1 MPHHPPEPAASADPA
16 GSQLGTIASVLRLYP
31 YVRPALPRLL
41 AGLAASLGASL
52 AALAIPRV
60 LQELVEG
67 PLAVGIDARDY
78 TALLWPTLAVLALG
92 VAEAGLILLRRNLVM
107 YPGTRVEAV
116 LRTALF
122 RHLLQLPPAFH
133 DRWSGG
139 QLLSRS
145 MADLGLLRRW
155 LVFGLLQLVVST
167 VTIAVGVGILLA
179 TAGWLGLVYLA
190 GAVPVTIIAFRF
202 SRRYRVIARL
212 SQDQSGDLA
221 NTVEESVHGIRVL
234 KAFGRGEDALESFSG
249 QAEELRRT
257 EIRKAG
263 NQATVTTSLQL
274 IPELTLAVCLLLGVW
289 LAAADQVSVGALV
302 AFFLTA
308 AVINGP
314 VVDLGMTL
322 SMTLNAR
329 TAVDRFFEVIE
340 TPNPVSDPA
349 DPADPAE
356 LGPEHGHV
364 VLRGV
369 RFRHDDSAAPVLDGV
384 DLELPAGTTTA
395 LVGLTGSGK
404 STLAMLLP
412 RLYDVT
418 AGSVEVDGHDVRSV
432 RREDLRR
439 AVAVAF
445 EDPTLF
451 SASVRDNVL
460 LGVDDDEPAATREH
474 LLHEAVDVA
483 RAGFVHDLPQGLET
497 RIGEEGLS
505 LSGGQRQ
512 RLALARAIAARP
524 RVLVLDDPLSA
535 LDVATEEAVTARL
548 REVLSGTT
556 SLVIAHRPSTV
567 ALADRVAV
575 LADGRIT
582 AVGTHRELLASDAH
596 YRYVIASLEEDWD
609 AADHDGTADLAGTTD
624 PEVTR

>member
-1 MPHHPPEPAASADPA
+1 MPSSAPPHRPDGPPAPA
-16 GSQLGTIASVLRLYP
+16 GSHLSTPASLRRLLP
-31 YVRPALPRLL
+31 YVRPALPRLV
-41 AGLAASLGASL
+41 AGLVAALGASL

-67 PLAVGIDARDY
+67 PLASGAAAGDVG
-78 TALLWPTLAVLALG
+78 ALVWPTLAVLALG
-92 VAEAGLILLRRNLVM
+92 LLEAGLILLRRNLVM
-107 YPGTRVEAV
+107 YPGTRVEAA
-116 LRTALF
+116 LRTTLF
-122 RHLLQLPPAFH
+122 RHLLQLPASFH
-133 DRWSGG
+133 DRWAGG

-145 MADLGLLRRW
+145 MTDLGLLRRW

-167 VTIAVGVGILLA
+167 ITIVVGVGVLVS

-190 GAVPVTIIAFRF
+190 GAVPVTVVAYRF

-221 NTVEESVHGIRVL
+221 TTVEESVHGIRVL
-234 KAFGRGEDALESFSG
+234 KAFGRGGDALASFTG
-249 QAEELRRT
+249 QAERLRRT

-263 NQATVTTSLQL
+263 NQATVTTALQL
-274 IPELTLAVCLLLGVW
+274 IPELTLAVCLVLGVW
-289 LAAADQVSVGALV
+289 LTADGQISVGALA

-329 TAVDRFFEVIE
+329 TAVDRFFEVVE
-340 TPNPVSDPA
+340 TPNPLT
-349 DPADPAE
+349 DPAE
-356 LGPEHGHV
+356 PRELGTVRGDVTLRDV
-364 VLRGV
+364 V
-369 RFRHDDSAAPVLDGV
+369 FRYEDDEPPVLDGV
-384 DLELPAGTTTA
+384 DLDLPAGTTTA

-412 RLYDVT
+412 RIHDVT
-418 AGSVEVDGHDVRSV
+418 GGSVRLDGVDVRDL
-432 RREDLRR
+432 RRHDLRR

-451 SASVRDNVL
+451 STTVRENVL
-460 LGVDDDEPAATREH
+460 LGVDDTLPATERDR
-474 LLHEAVDVA
+474 LLADALEVA
-483 RAGFVHDLPQGLET
+483 RAGFVHDLPHGVDT

-535 LDVATEEAVTARL
+535 LDVSTEEAVTRGL
-548 REVLSGTT
+548 REVLAGTT

-575 LADGRIT
+575 LADGRVT
-582 AVGTHRELLASDAH
+582 AVGTHRELLARDAH
-596 YRYVIASLEEDWD
+596 YRYVVASLEEDWAAHEHD
-609 AADHDGTADLAGTTD
+609 ADVTE
-624 PEVTR
+624 EVR

>member
-1 MPHHPPEPAASADPA
+1 MPSNPPERPVPA
-16 GSQLGTIASVLRLYP
+16 GSQLGTIASVLRLLP
-31 YVRPALPRLL
+31 SVRPALPRLV
-41 AGLAASLGASL
+41 AGLVASLGASL

-60 LQELVEG
+60 LQRLVEG
-67 PLAVGIDARDY
+67 PLAQGVAEQDHA
-78 TALLWPTLAVLALG
+78 ALLWPTLAVLGLG
-92 VAEAGLILLRRNLVM
+92 VTEAGLILLRRNLVM

-116 LRTALF
+116 LRTELF
-122 RHLLQLPPAFH
+122 RHLQQLPPAFH

-155 LVFGLLQLVVST
+155 LVFGLLQLVVS
-167 VTIAVGVGILLA
+167 VITIAVGVGILLA

-190 GAVPVTIIAFRF
+190 GAIPVTIIAFRF

-234 KAFGRGEDALESFSG
+234 KAFGRGDDALESFSG

-274 IPELTLAVCLLLGVW
+274 IPELTLAVCLVLGVW
-289 LAAADQVSVGALV
+289 LAADGHVTVGALV

-329 TAVDRFFEVIE
+329 TAVDRYFEVLE
-340 TPNPVSDPA
+340 TPNPLTDPA
-349 DPADPAE
+349 DPEDLAAVDE
-356 LGPEHGHV
+356 GGGHV
-364 VLRGV
+364 VLRDV
-369 RFRHDDSAAPVLDGV
+369 SFRYDDAPAPVLDGV

-412 RLYDVT
+412 RLADVT
-418 AGSVEVDGHDVRSV
+418 AGAVEIDGHDVRDL
-432 RREDLRR
+432 RRHDLRR
-439 AVAVAF
+439 AIAVAF

-451 SASVRDNVL
+451 STSVRDNIL
-460 LGVDDDEPAATREH
+460 LGVDDDVPPERRER
-474 LLHEAVDVA
+474 LLHEAVEVA
-483 RAGFVHDLPQGLET
+483 QAGFVHDLPQGLDT

-512 RLALARAIAARP
+512 RLALARAVAARP

-535 LDVATEEAVTARL
+535 LDVTTEEAVTARL
-548 REVLSGTT
+548 REVLAGST
-556 SLVIAHRPSTV
+556 SLIIAHRPSTV

-575 LADGRIT
+575 LSEGRIS
-582 AVGTHRELLASDAH
+582 AVGTHRELLASDDH
-596 YRYVIASLEEDWD
+596 YRYVIASLEKDWESGEH
-609 AADHDGTADLAGTTD
+609 DHETEA
-624 PEVTR
+624 VR

>member
-1 MPHHPPEPAASADPA
+1 MPPPPSPSPARSAPA
-16 GSQLGTIASVLRLYP
+16 GSQLGTVASVLRLLP
-31 YVRPALPRLL
+31 YVRPALPRLI

-60 LQELVEG
+60 LQSLVEG
-67 PLAVGIDARDY
+67 PLATGLSADDR
-78 TALLWPTLAVLALG
+78 TALLWPTLAVLGLG

-116 LRTALF
+116 LRTVLF

-155 LVFGLLQLVVST
+155 LVFGLLQLVVSL
-167 VTIAVGVGILLA
+167 VTIVVGVGILLA
-179 TAGWLGLVYLA
+179 TAGWLGVVYLA
-190 GAVPVTIIAFRF
+190 GAVPVTVIAYRF

-234 KAFGRGEDALESFSG
+234 KAFGRGDAALESFSD

-274 IPELTLAVCLLLGVW
+274 IPELTLAVCLILGVW
-289 LAAADQVSVGALV
+289 LAADGQISVGALV

-329 TAVDRFFEVIE
+329 TAVDRFFEVVE
-340 TPNPVSDPA
+340 TPNPVTDPA
-349 DPADPAE
+349 PADAE
-356 LGPEHGHV
+356 ALGPGDGRL

-369 RFRHDDSAAPVLDGV
+369 AFRYEDAPEPVLDGV

-412 RLYDVT
+412 RLADVT
-418 AGSVEVDGHDVRSV
+418 AGSVEIDGHDVRALS
-432 RREDLRR
+432 RHDLRR

-451 SASVRDNVL
+451 SASVRENVL
-460 LGVDDDEPAATREH
+460 LGVDDSLPDTVRDR
-474 LLHEAVDVA
+474 LLHEAVEVA
-483 RAGFVHDLPQGLET
+483 QATFVHDLPQGLET

-512 RLALARAIAARP
+512 RLALARAVAARP

-548 REVLSGTT
+548 RQVLAGTT
-556 SLVIAHRPSTV
+556 TLVIAHRPSTV

-575 LADGRIT
+575 LSQGRVS
-582 AVGTHRELLASDAH
+582 AVGTHRELLDTDDH
-596 YRYVIASLEEDWD
+596 YRSIISSLEQDWD
-609 AADHDGTADLAGTTD
+609 ATAHDTTD
-624 PEVTR
+624 PHGARHTEDTQ